1 MPLPPSWILFNIVG
15 YCLIWTVC
23 DVRARRQQ
31 GYSIKR
37 EIAGAVPLPRSWI
50 LFNIVGYCLIW
61 TVCDVRARRQQGYS
75 IKREIAGAVPLLRSW
90 IRLLYKYQRLQVPCP
105 YPQVGSGDS
114 INTRDYGCAALTPK
128 LDIV

>member
-61 TVCDVRARRQQGYS
+61 TVCDVRARRQQDYS
-75 IKREIAGAVPLLRSW
+75 IKREIMDAVPLRYFGDDDFSCVAGL
-90 IRLLYKYQRLQVPCP
+90 
-105 YPQVGSGDS
+105 SGNQS
-114 INTRDYGCAALTPK
+114 FTFLTYGIHHEIHLGGDRI
-128 LDIV
+128 LE